1 MQTRK
6 TCCAFIGPSKSP
18 EFCLSSCRGVPARF
32 QRIIG
37 CRTLMG
43 PPCARFPVDVRLAA
57 NLHMH
62 ITTGKLMR
70 TVASMGPA
78 SLHCVVLFST
88 ADGGCAHATG
98 HLPINGAPYP
108 RTQSHHWPSTGNSLG
123 AVFLA
128 HGLSPLLP
136 AGQMQQ
142 WGMGCTIPL
151 AK

>member
-6 TCCAFIGPSKSP
+6 TCCAFIVPPKSP
-18 EFCLSSCRGVPARF
+18 EFCPSSCRGVPARF

-37 CRTLMG
+37 CRTVMG

-70 TVASMGPA
+70 TIALMGPA
-78 SLHCVVLFST
+78 SPPLCCFIFRRRRGLCTRNRPF
-88 ADGGCAHATG
+88 AHQWG
-98 HLPINGAPYP
+98 SVSPYSI
-108 RTQSHHWPSTGNSLG
+108 QSHHWPSTGNSLR

-136 AGQMQQ
+136 AGQM
-142 WGMGCTIPL
+142 L
-151 AK
+151 R